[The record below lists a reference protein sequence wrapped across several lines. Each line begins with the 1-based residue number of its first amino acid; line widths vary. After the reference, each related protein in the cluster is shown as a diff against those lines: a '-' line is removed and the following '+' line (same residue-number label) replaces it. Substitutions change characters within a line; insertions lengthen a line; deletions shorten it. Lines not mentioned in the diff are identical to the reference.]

1 VALAENRNA
10 EATVSVAATP
20 SAPASANESATP
32 DELEDAT
39 VSAAVEDEP
48 VFPDEETEMAIRSEL
63 RARGEAVVAAART
76 SADEGEVAAPLPPL
90 DSLVGR
96 LRPEV
101 REVLDELFRARFTSV
116 RRVPAQA
123 LKDPVLKNKA
133 G

>member
-20 SAPASANESATP
+20 SAAASANETATP

-48 VFPDEETEMAIRSEL
+48 VFPDEETEMAMRSEL

-76 SADEGEVAAPLPPL
+76 SVDEGEVAAPLPPL

>member
-1 VALAENRNA
+1 MALADNRNA
-10 EATVSVAATP
+10 AATISPAVSP
-20 SAPASANESATP
+20 SPPASASESAPP

-39 VSAAVEDEP
+39 VSTAVEDEP
-48 VFPDEETEMAIRSEL
+48 VFPDEETEMAMRSEL
-63 RARGEAVVAAART
+63 RARGEAVVAAARA

-90 DSLVGR
+90 DTLVGQ

-101 REVLDELFRARFTSV
+101 REVLDELFRARFTGV

-123 LKDPVLKNKA
+123 LKDPATKNKA